1 MFTQGDTVVRVAAS
15 CHGGYDNASDEPPL
29 EDTHPMIVYHKD
41 SLPAMTHCLRLAND
55 DDIAGPENFSGSFYR
70 SPLVGW
76 NGWPSDEVWQ
86 AVVDAWPEGVCPKW
100 LDSEFGK
107 ALESAMGDSVPGF
120 DPNVDE

>member
-1 MFTQGDTVVRVAAS
+1 
-15 CHGGYDNASDEPPL
+15 
-29 EDTHPMIVYHKD
+29 MIVYHKD